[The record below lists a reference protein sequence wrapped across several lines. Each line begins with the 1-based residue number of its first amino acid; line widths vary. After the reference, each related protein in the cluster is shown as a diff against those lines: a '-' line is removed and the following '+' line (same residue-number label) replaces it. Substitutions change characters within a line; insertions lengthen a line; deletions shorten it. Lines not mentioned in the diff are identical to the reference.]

1 MKFQIYASLT
11 AGFEEAAKNNQQTGS
26 AELDELKRMLTETN
40 PYLLILTAVVSVLHM
55 VYVFNLLM
63 FYMIIF
69 TQFFLGS
76 RCLHFLQTLGE
87 ILSIYQIKFC

>member
-11 AGFEEAAKNNQQTGS
+11 AGFEEAAKNNKQTGS

-55 VYVFNLLM
+55 VYVFNLRM
-63 FYMIIF
+63 FYMINFYPIF
-69 TQFFLGS
+69 LRFEMLAFS
-76 RCLHFLQTLGE
+76 SDVR
-87 ILSIYQIKFC
+87 